1 MRAKGSSTIYH
12 ETNIFLFIDSYKK
25 LYYSNKNIFA
35 SVLYEYITTHIC
47 ELQRKSCTSCNTC
60 LHVSLF
66 ETCREGSNRV
76 LAIIIAIIYCTFI
89 TRHLKK
95 YSNRK
100 DGRYLIKKRKK
111 KQNTVVHSI
120 TQHTRR
126 VEIRDGQKLKINN
139 DHLRLNISRKIFF
152 YTSRTK
158 TLH

>member
-35 SVLYEYITTHIC
+35 SVFYEYITTHIC
-47 ELQRKSCTSCNTC
+47 KLQRKSCTSCNTS

-66 ETCREGSNRV
+66 EMCREGSNRV
-76 LAIIIAIIYCTFI
+76 LAIILAIIYCTFI

-100 DGRYLIKKRKK
+100 DGRYLIKKKRKK
-111 KQNTVVHSI
+111 NQNTIVHSI

-126 VEIRDGQKLKINN
+126 VEIRDGQELKIN
-139 DHLRLNISRKIFF
+139 DHLRLNISRKIFL
-152 YTSRTK
+152 YVSY
-158 TLH
+158 